1 MKVGATTGL
10 PEGSNPSIPI
20 IYFRRVMY
28 KPPENHI
35 SDIEDLILEELA
47 PEALQ
52 KVNDNI
58 VWMLQTD
65 SYRYHYLNRLEQ
77 IEQRV
82 SNLINKD

>member
-1 MKVGATTGL
+1 
-10 PEGSNPSIPI
+10 
-20 IYFRRVMY
+20 MY

-47 PEALQ
+47 PEALL
-52 KVNDNI
+52 KVNNNI

-65 SYRYHYLNRLEQ
+65 SYRYHYLHRLEQ

-82 SNLINKD
+82 SNLINKY